1 MAKTKTTS
9 RMVYSTPP
17 SKKHF
22 SEVSSSPQSQCTA
35 TSTLDSSSTV
45 KTKSTTES
53 KRNISK
59 MSSLTMKS
67 STSPQKMKQRKTL
80 NTSSLM
86 DSSDDEYDGA
96 DDASLPEAH
105 EIDWSSASSI
115 LAALALLNNPAEYE
129 EKSMY
134 EQIILLANNFSPS
147 DIRPVYMLTA
157 SKAGYATKSLKMK
170 TLKSMKALA
179 PELAK
184 ISISIINAKMDIGAE
199 DVLLNDNNLP
209 ANITVT

>member
-1 MAKTKTTS
+1 
-9 RMVYSTPP
+9 
-17 SKKHF
+17 
-22 SEVSSSPQSQCTA
+22 
-35 TSTLDSSSTV
+35 
-45 KTKSTTES
+45 
-53 KRNISK
+53 
-59 MSSLTMKS
+59 
-67 STSPQKMKQRKTL
+67 MKQRKTL
-80 NTSSLM
+80 NTSPLM
-86 DSSDDEYDGA
+86 DSSDDENDDV

-105 EIDWSSASSI
+105 DIDWSSASSI
-115 LAALALLNNPAEYE
+115 LAALALLNNRAEYE

-134 EQIILLANNFSPS
+134 EQIVLLANNLSPS

-157 SKAGYATKSLKMK
+157 SKAGYETKSLKMK

-184 ISISIINAKMDIGAE
+184 ISISIINAKMDIGTE